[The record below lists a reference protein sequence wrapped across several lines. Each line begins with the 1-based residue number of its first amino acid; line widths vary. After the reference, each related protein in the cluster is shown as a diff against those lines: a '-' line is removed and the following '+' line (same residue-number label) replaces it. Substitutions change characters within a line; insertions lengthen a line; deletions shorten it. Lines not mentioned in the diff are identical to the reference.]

1 MIRILLVGGTGQV
14 GWELRRTLSPLGEV
28 EAPGRGEL
36 DLREPD
42 GIRSRVRSAAPDLIV
57 NAAAY
62 TDVDRA
68 ESESEAA
75 RSVNAVAPGVLAEE
89 AAEVGAALVHF
100 STDYVFDG
108 EKGAPYVEDDPPDP
122 LNVYGRTKREGEEA
136 VRSSGAPHLVVRTS
150 WVYGLRR
157 RSFLTTMLEQLR
169 ASEVVRGVVDRAGS
183 PTWCRALAEATAG
196 VLARA
201 GATREAVVETL
212 ERRGGT
218 YHLSAPDA
226 ATRHAFAAEILAVAS
241 STVGYD
247 VRAKEVREATAADF
261 ESVARRPRNSALD
274 CRRAEAGFGVRLP
287 GWREQLRLCLEGRPR
302 RPPAA
307 GPPRRRHVR

>member
-28 EAPGRGEL
+28 EAPGRDEL
-36 DLREPD
+36 DLGDPD
-42 GIRSRVRSAAPDLIV
+42 GIRSRVRTAAPDLIV
-57 NAAAY
+57 NAAAC
-62 TDVDRA
+62 TAVDRA
-68 ESESEAA
+68 ETEPGAA
-75 RSVNAVAPGVLAEE
+75 RAVNAVAPGVLAEE
-89 AAEVGAALVHF
+89 AADLGAALVHF

-108 EKGAPYVEDDPPDP
+108 EKGSPYAEDDPPNP
-122 LNVYGRTKREGEEA
+122 LSVYGRTKREGEEA
-136 VRSSGAPHLVVRTS
+136 VRSSRAPHLVVRTS

-169 ASEVVRGVVDRAGS
+169 VREVARGAVDRTGS
-183 PTWCRALAEATAG
+183 PTWCRALAEATAA
-196 VLARA
+196 VLSRS
-201 GATREAVVETL
+201 GATSEAMVETL
-212 ERRGGT
+212 DRRGGI

-226 ATRHAFAAEILAVAS
+226 ATRHAFAAEILAVAA
-241 STVGYD
+241 STGGYEI
-247 VRAKEVREATAADF
+247 RAKEVREASAAEF

-274 CRRAEAGFGVRLP
+274 CRRAEAAFGVRLP

-307 GPPRRRHVR
+307 GPPGRRPVR